1 VAGREVEKGFS
12 EKGEQTATAHVLLSV
27 DYKLWG
33 ESWVIDAFSG
43 EVASNELR
51 IGVIEIPRRT
61 LLVAG

>member
-1 VAGREVEKGFS
+1 
-12 EKGEQTATAHVLLSV
+12 VLLSV